1 MKQITLP
8 GTDLRLSRFS
18 FGTAGLFNASGSA
31 RERGRLLA
39 AAYDNGFTHF
49 DTAPYYAFGIAERDL
64 RALLATRPE
73 ATVATKVGL
82 YAPGGETQSAPMVFL
97 RKAAGRA
104 LPALSRPIIDWSVK
118 RARTA
123 LSASLRRLGRERID
137 LYLLHEPDQ
146 RLIATD
152 EWRRWLED
160 ERERVAWFGVAG
172 NSQRVGAFIECANPL
187 AAVVQT
193 NDSIAGREA
202 DILTRSG
209 RPLQLTY
216 GYVSAHRAGSPPD
229 AAEILGAA
237 LRRNRT
243 GSIIVSTRR
252 IDRLPQYAAIL
263 TAAEAEQ
270 AGAGESPP
278 PLTGTGARR

>member
-1 MKQITLP
+1 MNQITLP
-8 GTDLRLSRFS
+8 GTDLRVSRFS
-18 FGTAGLFNASGSA
+18 FGTAGLFNAGGSA
-31 RERGRLLA
+31 RERGWLLA

-64 RALLATRPE
+64 RAFLATRPE

-82 YAPGGETQSAPMVFL
+82 YSPGGENQAAPLVFL

-104 LPALSRPIIDWSVK
+104 WPALSRPTVDWSVK
-118 RARTA
+118 RACAA

-137 LYLLHEPDQ
+137 LYLLHEPDL

-152 EWRRWLED
+152 EWLRWLED

-172 NSQRVGAFIECANPL
+172 NSQRVGPFVESANPL

-202 DILTRSG
+202 DVLTRCG

-216 GYVSAHRAGSPPD
+216 GYVSAHRGGSPPD
-229 AAEILGAA
+229 AAAILSAA

-243 GSIIVSTRR
+243 GSVIVSTRR

-263 TAAEAEQ
+263 KAAEAEQ
-270 AGAGESPP
+270 GGAEETLPP
-278 PLTGTGARR
+278 PAGARR

>member
-1 MKQITLP
+1 MNQITLP
-8 GTDLRLSRFS
+8 GTDIRVSRFS

-64 RALLATRPE
+64 RPFLAARPQ

-82 YAPGGETQSAPMVFL
+82 YSPGGETQSAALVFL

-104 LPALSRPIIDWSVK
+104 WPALSRATVDWSVE
-118 RARTA
+118 RARSA

-137 LYLLHEPDQ
+137 LYLLHEPDL

-152 EWRRWLED
+152 EWLRWLED
-160 ERERVAWFGVAG
+160 EGERVAWFGVAG
-172 NSQRVGAFIECANPL
+172 NSERIGPFVESANRL

-193 NDSIAGREA
+193 NDSLDGREA
-202 DILTRSG
+202 DVVARFG
-209 RPLQLTY
+209 RPPQLTY
-216 GYVSAHRAGSPPD
+216 GYVSARRSGGPLD
-229 AAEILGAA
+229 AATILGAA

-263 TAAEAEQ
+263 ASAEA
-270 AGAGESPP
+270 ARGEATEALP
-278 PLTGTGARR
+278 PLNGAPR